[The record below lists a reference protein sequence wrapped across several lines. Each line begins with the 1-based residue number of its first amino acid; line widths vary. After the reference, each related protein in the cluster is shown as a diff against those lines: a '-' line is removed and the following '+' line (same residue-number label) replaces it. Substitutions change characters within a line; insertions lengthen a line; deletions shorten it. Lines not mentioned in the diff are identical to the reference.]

1 MSRQSHYQIYF
12 GDNKKN
18 SKALCQE
25 NHEIIYSKK
34 KNPNKN
40 NFSTKPIKPEEIC
53 DIIKTLKNS
62 KSTSPNSIP
71 AKILKIIKNSISI
84 PLSTLINKSFE
95 NGTFPNVCNSK
106 GSTRS
111 PK

>member
-1 MSRQSHYQIYF
+1 MKLFIQ
-12 GDNKKN
+12 
-18 SKALCQE
+18 
-25 NHEIIYSKK
+25 KK
-34 KNPNKN
+34 KNPNK